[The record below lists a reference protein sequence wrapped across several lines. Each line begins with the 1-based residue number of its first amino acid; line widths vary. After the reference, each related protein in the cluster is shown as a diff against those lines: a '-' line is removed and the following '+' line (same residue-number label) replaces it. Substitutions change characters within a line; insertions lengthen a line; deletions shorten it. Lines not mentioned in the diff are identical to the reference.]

1 MQSIPILEY
10 QNFNISFKNKGK
22 KLTHAIRNL
31 NLEIHS
37 NSITGIIGESGSGKS
52 ITFLSLMRLLPSYA
66 MLEGSILWGQNKLDL
81 LSLSDK
87 ELRKMAL
94 TEIAYVFQDPLSAL
108 NPSFKI
114 KNQLLECI
122 KEKTSTKDKLKQIKI
137 ILEELIPEN
146 VERIL
151 DSYPHQL
158 SGGQRQRVMIAMA
171 LINKPQLIVADEP
184 TTALDP
190 SVQHTVLNLLKE
202 QTKKLMSSMV
212 LISHDIK
219 AVADY
224 CDFIAV
230 FYNGEMVEYGT
241 ANQILNFP
249 KHLYTQALIQ
259 CRPSTKNLGYWLPKV
274 SDFLNHKTTK
284 VLEKITNSPKIEGEL
299 VELNR
304 VSKKYKSNFV
314 ALNNLNITVYKGEC
328 LGVIGESGSGK
339 STLAKILAGLEISDS
354 GSIQKAKELSARGIQ
369 MIFQDPYSSL
379 NPSLSAFDS
388 VFEIVSLYFS
398 NLSNSQKQEKT
409 IEILETCGINSEF
422 VNQKPAQFSGGQR
435 QRVSIARALASNP
448 QLLICDE
455 AVSALDISVQAQI
468 LNLLKQLQLEFSL
481 TILFIT
487 HDMVV
492 ARYLCDR
499 IAVLRNG
506 NLIEVNSTN
515 NIFNTPKNDYT
526 KELITHLIN

>member
-1 MQSIPILEY
+1 VQSSPILEY
-10 QNFNISFKNKGK
+10 QNFNISFKNKEEK
-22 KLTHAIRNL
+22 TTHALSNL
-31 NLEIHS
+31 NLEIYS

-52 ITFLSLMRLLPSYA
+52 ITFLSLLKLLPSYA
-66 MLEGSILWGQNKLDL
+66 MLQGSILWGQHKLDL

-87 ELRKMAL
+87 GLRKMAL

-108 NPSFKI
+108 NPSLKI
-114 KNQLLECI
+114 KIQLLECL
-122 KEKTSTKDKLKQIKI
+122 KEKTSRKEKLEQIKQLI
-137 ILEELIPEN
+137 QELIPGN
-146 VERIL
+146 VERVL
-151 DSYPHQL
+151 NSYPHQL

-171 LINKPQLIVADEP
+171 LINKPQLIIADEP

-190 SVQHTVLNLLKE
+190 SIQHTVLDLLKQ
-202 QTKKLMSSMV
+202 QTKKLASSMV

-219 AVADY
+219 AIAEF

-230 FYNGEMVEYGT
+230 FYKGQMVEYGT

-249 KHLYTQALIQ
+249 KHPYTQALIQ
-259 CRPSTKNLGYWLPKV
+259 CRPSTRNLGYWLPKV
-274 SDFLNHKTTK
+274 SDFLNHKTAQ
-284 VLEKITNSPKIEGEL
+284 VLEKITKSPKIEGEL
-299 VELNR
+299 VELNQ
-304 VSKKYKSNFV
+304 VSKKYKPNFV

-328 LGVIGESGSGK
+328 LGIIGESGSGK
-339 STLAKILAGLEISDS
+339 STLAKILSGLEISDS
-354 GSIQKAKELSARGIQ
+354 GNIQKAKELSARGIQ

-379 NPSLSAFDS
+379 NPSLSAFDC
-388 VFEIVSLYFS
+388 VFEIVSQYFS
-398 NLSNSQKQEKT
+398 KLSKTQKQEKT
-409 IEILETCGINSEF
+409 IEILETCGINCEM
-422 VNQKPAQFSGGQR
+422 VNYKPSQFSGGQR

-468 LNLLKQLQLEFSL
+468 LNLLKKLQLEFSL

-499 IAVLRNG
+499 IAVLKNG
-506 NLIEVNSTN
+506 NLLEINTTN
-515 NIFNTPKNDYT
+515 NIFNTPENNYT
-526 KELITHLIN
+526 KELITHLID